1 MMMYYKYGDNMKKII
16 KSLVVPIGM
25 AIVIG
30 FVFGKIIFRTYKSD
44 LYETLQS
51 SKLYLIENGEYESI
65 DIMREENINNNYVYY
80 KDGGKYKSVIGIT
93 REYNNIDK
101 IKELYDNDTLVL
113 EYYIPNGSVSL
124 EQIRYDNLL
133 SETDDIKEVRE
144 VVNNILELYRNNENI
159 KLISG

>member
-1 MMMYYKYGDNMKKII
+1 
-16 KSLVVPIGM
+16 M

-80 KDGGKYKSVIGIT
+80 KDGGKYKSVIGI
-93 REYNNIDK
+93 RSLNISIGAAK
-101 IKELYDNDTLVL
+101 LKRLLRIE
-113 EYYIPNGSVSL
+113 
-124 EQIRYDNLL
+124 NLPA
-133 SETDDIKEVRE
+133 I
-144 VVNNILELYRNNENI
+144 
-159 KLISG
+159 